1 MEPEKRTSSVKVLDG
16 NVFVSF
22 HLLHLGKGTMFTASF
37 LRSAF
42 NWPGNLENFC
52 FVILFNFGQQNKK
65 MVQLTREPRRGD
77 GGKTTIDC
85 DRRKHVFFLI

>member
-37 LRSAF
+37 LRSALS
-42 NWPGNLENFC
+42 WPGNLEGGVGVKQLLTKNMFLDALASLRP
-52 FVILFNFGQQNKK
+52 ILFSESVSQ
-65 MVQLTREPRRGD
+65 
-77 GGKTTIDC
+77 
-85 DRRKHVFFLI
+85 